1 MDAQALGRYLRETRE
16 AKEIT
21 LDQAEQALKIRRR
34 ILESFEVGDFNI
46 PDFAAIQIRGFMRN
60 YARYLGLEE
69 DRIVAY
75 YEDALK
81 GTTNARRLS
90 GRNAAK
96 KDKRDSSPTLPV
108 APRSVTDTPPSLPA
122 VPMSASSEPRQ
133 PSGLFSLLLRFLVAV
148 AAIAVIAYVAI
159 QLIQ

>member
-21 LDQAEQALKIRRR
+21 LDQAEQALRIRRR
-34 ILESFEVGDFNI
+34 ILESFEVGEFNI

-75 YEDALK
+75 YEDALRDA
-81 GTTNARRLS
+81 TQPRRLS
-90 GRNAAK
+90 GRQSRANQK
-96 KDKRDSSPTLPV
+96 NKRDATQPLPPL

-122 VPMSASSEPRQ
+122 VV
-133 PSGLFSLLLRFLVAV
+133 L
-148 AAIAVIAYVAI
+148 
-159 QLIQ
+159 

>member
-21 LDQAEQALKIRRR
+21 LDQAEQALRIRRR
-34 ILESFEVGDFNI
+34 ILESFEVGEFNI

-75 YEDALK
+75 YEAALVEGNNPK
-81 GTTNARRLS
+81 RLS
-90 GRNAAK
+90 GRNPSRK
-96 KDKRDSSPTLPV
+96 RKDKRETQSPATKLAPSS
-108 APRSVTDTPPSLPA
+108 S
-122 VPMSASSEPRQ
+122 
-133 PSGLFSLLLRFLVAV
+133 
-148 AAIAVIAYVAI
+148 
-159 QLIQ
+159 